1 MRTPPKNGRAP
12 ASTAKPQSKKK
23 LLEGLDQAT
32 LCRAAAVS
40 LALVAHLPSLLDGDV
55 RDVLDPD
62 YDSEE
67 SLIEALRTCAF
78 GVDGG
83 GCRRPAS
90 CLLTLLLK
98 GSSTITKR
106 LINVLLHGR
115 VAWRAFDVALAITQD
130 HAAALAGVGLTI
142 CAHPLHAEA
151 VSWTG
156 ARSLLL
162 ATVFVLEAVKRH
174 LDGDSVGG
182 ALFTLVACSAHA
194 AAAASPFLMM
204 VIHSNDLAP
213 SMLAACLG
221 AWLFLGIDGSRVY
234 DAQARAPLP
243 VSLPPREWYAS
254 VRDGLASISWYAAS
268 FVIPPENPIALRYAL
283 FDRAQLAHAS
293 LASQRTV
300 YALAFSGLI
309 TLFVLLRKYHTIKI
323 ALRYGAAFSLSV
335 AVCSAAC
342 ASSVVSDR
350 VAYLPSIVAACL
362 LSIGVA
368 FSRGRGPAISP
379 IQELDE
385 DYSSS
390 SSDDHAT
397 PSKKRKNGAVPKP
410 SGLAKLAGD
419 CCVALSVCCAG
430 LQALR
435 NHVRAQPY
443 ANELALLRAATRS
456 SPDDAVSWAQLGDA
470 LRTAPTDEPWFRE
483 TDATKAYEAAVD
495 AGLEPEPCGLLALRP
510 RPVPATIA
518 GCYEQRADVFGRGS
532 HDGVLQLFEA
542 AKWHTRGGDFKKA
555 TRNLLR
561 VKKALPR
568 DPELW
573 VQFGLAR
580 RGAGKLAPAVEAYE
594 RAVELDPACVEA
606 YQNWGNLELGRE
618 NRPRALELFR
628 RELELDPSHRS
639 RFENYASDPDIQA
652 LLKGEPFTER
662 PVPPPVQPPAD
673 PPEEVWGES

>member
-1 MRTPPKNGRAP
+1 M
-12 ASTAKPQSKKK
+12 
-23 LLEGLDQAT
+23 
-32 LCRAAAVS
+32 
-40 LALVAHLPSLLDGDV
+40 
-55 RDVLDPD
+55 
-62 YDSEE
+62 
-67 SLIEALRTCAF
+67 
-78 GVDGG
+78 
-83 GCRRPAS
+83 
-90 CLLTLLLK
+90 
-98 GSSTITKR
+98 
-106 LINVLLHGR
+106 
-115 VAWRAFDVALAITQD
+115 
-130 HAAALAGVGLTI
+130 
-142 CAHPLHAEA
+142 
-151 VSWTG
+151 
-156 ARSLLL
+156 LL

-182 ALFTLVACSAHA
+182 ALFTLVACAAHA

-204 VIHSNDLAP
+204 AIRGDDLTF

-254 VRDGLASISWYAAS
+254 VRDGLASISWYASA

-283 FDRAQLAHAS
+283 FDRAQLAYPS

-300 YALAFSGLI
+300 YALAFSCLV
-309 TLFVLLRKYHTIKI
+309 TLLI
-323 ALRYGAAFSLSV
+323 ALRKHHTIRIALRFMMAFSLAI
-335 AVCSAAC
+335 AVCSTAC

-368 FSRGRGPAISP
+368 FSRGRGPAIAPS
-379 IQELDE
+379 QELDE

-397 PSKKRKNGAVPKP
+397 PSKKRKNGTVPK

-443 ANELALLRAATRS
+443 SNELALLRAATRS

-510 RPVPATIA
+510 RPVPSSIA

-594 RAVELDPACVEA
+594 RAVELDPSCVEA

-673 PPEEVWGES
+673 PPEEVWGEN